1 MWRFDDD
8 EAILAAILMGTIV
21 QVEASGSPIEL
32 LRFTFSDSRRVVLM
46 AQDGELLIEEE
57 NIPQA

>member
-21 QVEASGSPIEL
+21 QVEASGTPIDL
-32 LRFTFSDSRRVVLM
+32 LRLTFSDSRRVVLM

>member
-32 LRFTFSDSRRVVLM
+32 LRFSRSAM
-46 AQDGELLIEEE
+46 AQDGEL
-57 NIPQA
+57 